1 MVAENGDQTHRPTLS
16 SALHR
21 LTKLMFKAI
30 LGETIYALAKECV
43 AQYLRLVR
51 WLAGA
56 TLLLNQQETTFTT
69 AYLHASP
76 IKEGRSSGSFM
87 FGASRHEETDT
98 SRTETEDEVVRKR
111 KRIERTRTIS
121 HLSAWSV
128 MDLAP
133 LKPLRHLVR
142 LCMAYL
148 LYTSISTWNQRTWTI
163 VLLSSATCMGLHLL
177 CQACYHVVLYYLHMF
192 GTLSSTKVALEKEEE
207 EASVDGEKVEKGRS
221 ILLRAL
227 DALSASLSYTVKTIV
242 ERNLNAIVTVVVLL
256 TVLIVTFS
264 TSSDDRRKRT
274 DRGTGKLIPVPVCGH
289 DDCAG
294 IARVGRDERSLYERH
309 GA

>member
-1 MVAENGDQTHRPTLS
+1 
-16 SALHR
+16 
-21 LTKLMFKAI
+21 MFKAI

-56 TLLLNQQETTFTT
+56 TLLLHEQDKTFTT
-69 AYLHASP
+69 AYLHVSP

-87 FGASRHEETDT
+87 FGASRHEETDA
-98 SRTETEDEVVRKR
+98 SRTETEDEFVQKR
-111 KRIERTRTIS
+111 KRSERTRTIS

-148 LYTSISTWNQRTWTI
+148 LYTSISTWDQRTWTI

-177 CQACYHVVLYYLHMF
+177 CQACYHVVLYYLHIF
-192 GTLSSTKVALEKEEE
+192 GTLSSTKVALEKE
-207 EASVDGEKVEKGRS
+207 SVDEETADQGRSS
-221 ILLRAL
+221 ILLHAFG
-227 DALSASLSYTVKTIV
+227 AISASLSYTAKTIV

-256 TVLIVTFS
+256 TVFIVAFHPLAS
-264 TSSDDRRKRT
+264 EATS
-274 DRGTGKLIPVPVCGH
+274 
-289 DDCAG
+289 
-294 IARVGRDERSLYERH
+294 
-309 GA
+309 